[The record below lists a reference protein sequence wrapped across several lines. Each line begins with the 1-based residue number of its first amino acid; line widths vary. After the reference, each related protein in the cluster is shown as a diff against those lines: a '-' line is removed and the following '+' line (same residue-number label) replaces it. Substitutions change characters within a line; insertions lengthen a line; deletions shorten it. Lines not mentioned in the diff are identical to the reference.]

1 MCWERDYKFFA
12 EQKKAQESRIR
23 GEQRSGV
30 IHQLLNEAN
39 KQGES
44 TNVEGTQVKEVAPA
58 TTSGKSSL
66 TRRASI
72 TCFA

>member
-1 MCWERDYKFFA
+1 MEDLMCWEMDYKFFA

-23 GEQRSGV
+23 EEQRAAV
-30 IHQLLNEAN
+30 IHELLNEAN

-58 TTSGKSSL
+58 K
-66 TRRASI
+66 
-72 TCFA
+72 

>member
-1 MCWERDYKFFA
+1 MCWEMDYKFFA

-39 KQGES
+39 KQGKS

-58 TTSGKSSL
+58 K
-66 TRRASI
+66 
-72 TCFA
+72 